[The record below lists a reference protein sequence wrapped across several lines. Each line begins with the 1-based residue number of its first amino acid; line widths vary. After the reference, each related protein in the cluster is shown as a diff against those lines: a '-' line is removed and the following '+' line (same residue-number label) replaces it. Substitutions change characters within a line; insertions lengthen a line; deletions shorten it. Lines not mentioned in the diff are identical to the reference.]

1 MFIHSFL
8 FFFDIK
14 FWWREQI
21 VGTKTLHFCT
31 KKLYLKCL
39 KEWIM
44 KIKPIF
50 DRVVLLPKEAEK
62 ETQSGIILPTTSQE
76 KSQIATVVAV
86 GEGGIVDG
94 KEVKMQ
100 VKVGQ
105 EVLYAKYSGTECSF
119 DGKKYI
125 VIKQSD
131 ILAVLEK

>member
-1 MFIHSFL
+1 
-8 FFFDIK
+8 
-14 FWWREQI
+14 
-21 VGTKTLHFCT
+21 
-31 KKLYLKCL
+31 
-39 KEWIM
+39 M

-62 ETQSGIILPTTSQE
+62 ETQSGIILPTASQE

-86 GEGGIVDG
+86 GKGGKIDG
-94 KEVKMQ
+94 EEIEMQ
-100 VKVGQ
+100 VEVGQ
-105 EVLYAKYSGTECSF
+105 EVLYTKYSGTECSF

>member
-1 MFIHSFL
+1 MN
-8 FFFDIK
+8 
-14 FWWREQI
+14 
-21 VGTKTLHFCT
+21 
-31 KKLYLKCL
+31 
-39 KEWIM
+39 
-44 KIKPIF
+44 IKPIF

-62 ETQSGIILPTTSQE
+62 ETQSGIILPTASQD

-86 GEGGIVDG
+86 GEGGCVDG

-105 EVLYAKYSGTECSF
+105 EVLYTKYSGTECSF

-131 ILAVLEK
+131 ILAILEK

>member
-1 MFIHSFL
+1 
-8 FFFDIK
+8 
-14 FWWREQI
+14 
-21 VGTKTLHFCT
+21 
-31 KKLYLKCL
+31 
-39 KEWIM
+39 M

-62 ETQSGIILPTTSQE
+62 ETKSGIILPTASQE

-86 GEGGIVDG
+86 GNGGFVDG
-94 KEVKMQ
+94 KEVKME
-100 VKVGQ
+100 VAVGE
-105 EVLYAKYSGTECSF
+105 EVLYAKYSGTEFSL